1 MKKLVYSVLKK
12 FGLRVSTYSNFQN
25 QQLNINNLKNYI
37 SKLEFLISHFN
48 KAQAEFILEKYKN
61 E

>member
-1 MKKLVYSVLKK
+1 MKKIFYSILKK

-37 SKLEFLISHFN
+37 SKLELLILHFN
-48 KAQAEFILEKYKN
+48 KVDAAFMLKTYRN
-61 E
+61 